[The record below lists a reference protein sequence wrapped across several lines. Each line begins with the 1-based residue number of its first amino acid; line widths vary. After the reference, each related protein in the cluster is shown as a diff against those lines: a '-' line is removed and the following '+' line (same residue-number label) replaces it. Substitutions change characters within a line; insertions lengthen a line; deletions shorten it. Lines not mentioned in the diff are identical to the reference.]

1 MKRGSAVHQTLEE
14 EVHEAIVVDVT
25 TTEDALGLRLWNV
38 VQGLRT
44 LRQTGMTREFEI
56 WGVVDGLL
64 VTGVIDEISFTCPD
78 GGLETEGL
86 LSSGSA
92 EMGVTGIPSCIDSK
106 DGSLGRGQVLPRKVY
121 LTEVKTRR
129 ARNLPN
135 SASFRPALFQLM
147 LYHRFFS
154 NLALGNFDADI
165 LFRRHQVDMSANLS
179 DSFINQVVALDGYN
193 NRVAE
198 KGRRGTEPLD
208 LLLGNN
214 SVQSLWG
221 LVMREF
227 QLTVPAG
234 TLGVGNVLKVEYRSQ
249 IDGSVFGQKTF
260 LHQDKLLDQ
269 YLADKMKWWRGER
282 EGRGVVIEEAYKCQS
297 CEFAD
302 ACTWRVAKIEEL
314 TQNCLV

>member
-1 MKRGSAVHQTLEE
+1 MKRGSAIHQTLEE
-14 EVHEAIVVDVT
+14 EVHKAVVIDAT
-25 TTEDALGLRLWNV
+25 TTEDALGFRLWNM

-44 LRQTGMTREFEI
+44 LRRTGITREFEI

-78 GGLETEGL
+78 GGLETED
-86 LSSGSA
+86 LSSGGSA
-92 EMGVTGIPSCIDSK
+92 GMEVTRIPACINSM
-106 DGSLGRGQVLPRKVY
+106 PRKVY
-121 LTEVKTRR
+121 LTDVKTRR

-154 NLALGNFDADI
+154 SLALGNFDANV

-179 DSFINQVVALDGYN
+179 DSFISQVVALDGYN
-193 NRVAE
+193 SGLAE

-234 TLGVGNVLKVEYRSQ
+234 TLGIGNVLKVEYRSQ
-249 IDGSVFGQKTF
+249 IDGSIFGQKTF

-314 TQNCLV
+314 THWEGVQFK